1 MRSALAHVP
10 KGQQTVLAAA
20 LRQAFLQTDQDGSRQ
35 VWRRVADQ
43 LRQRWPKLSALM
55 DESEHDVLAYMAFPA
70 RHRTKLHST
79 DVLDKSLSA
88 TVLSW
93 RGRAPAGRGAGRRRR
108 APPGRLILMARPRSR
123 RPCASCRA

>member
-10 KGQQTVLAAA
+10 KGQQTVLVAA
-20 LRQAFLQTDQDGSRQ
+20 LCQAFLQADQDGSRQ

-70 RHRTKLHST
+70 RHKAAQQGCARKDLFRARAIVAGTGARL
-79 DVLDKSLSA
+79 A
-88 TVLSW
+88 R
-93 RGRAPAGRGAGRRRR
+93 RGGGAASPA
-108 APPGRLILMARPRSR
+108 GRLILMARPRSR
-123 RPCASCRA
+123 